1 MRRKENFETLEIL
14 LYALS
19 MYSLVYNSLHYGCI
33 LTYIKYICYI
43 CSLMLWEYKSYD
55 DIKVH
60 DMKKHILV
68 VKKNETSH
76 QLVSSSITFL
86 FLFLFSHIY
95 FFLCIANIFFSFP
108 SFLCFFISLPQCIM
122 LALPSHHLHH
132 RQLEIYSTLSFF
144 IFFRISGEWG

>member
-1 MRRKENFETLEIL
+1 MRKKENFETLEIL

-33 LTYIKYICYI
+33 LTYIKYIYYI

-95 FFLCIANIFFSFP
+95 FFYALQIFF
-108 SFLCFFISLPQCIM
+108 FLFLLFMFFYFLTTMHNACLAIASSSSSSTWDIQYSL
-122 LALPSHHLHH
+122 
-132 RQLEIYSTLSFF
+132 FF
-144 IFFRISGEWG
+144 YIL

>member
-1 MRRKENFETLEIL
+1 MKINIITLFYYLWDENEKKIFFVSETLEIL

-33 LTYIKYICYI
+33 LTYIKMYAIL

-76 QLVSSSITFL
+76 QLAL
-86 FLFLFSHIY
+86 
-95 FFLCIANIFFSFP
+95 
-108 SFLCFFISLPQCIM
+108 LP
-122 LALPSHHLHH
+122 
-132 RQLEIYSTLSFF
+132 
-144 IFFRISGEWG
+144 